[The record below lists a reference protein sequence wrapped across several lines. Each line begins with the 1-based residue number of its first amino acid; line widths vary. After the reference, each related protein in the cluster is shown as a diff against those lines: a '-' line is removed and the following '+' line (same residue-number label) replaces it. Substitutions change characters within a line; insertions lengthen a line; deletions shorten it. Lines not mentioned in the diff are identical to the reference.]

1 VSHLNE
7 VRLRARTAALRFRSL
22 AVGNIAARAILD
34 AAQQDT
40 GVRLFAVGAG
50 DPLLDGGEAVYDPD
64 PKRIWYNCEVEPEVL
79 AMHQAHEF
87 AHVLLQH
94 AGRSNCKQEDL
105 DAESPENPVPLGIHR
120 VEGYSPMERRERDA
134 NVFARELLL
143 PTDLLR
149 TWFLEEGLTASE
161 IAGRVGVPIGVVYH
175 QLAFALLVGDLPR
188 VASEEAAPA
197 ITLDKSQEEAAFIA
211 SGPVLVEAGP
221 GTGKTRTLVARVVH
235 LLGQGVDPNEIL
247 ALTFSNK
254 AAEEMRS
261 RIAAVAPDA
270 APLIWIG
277 TFHAFGLE
285 LLRKHGSS
293 IGLPPDPAVLD
304 PVDGMLLL
312 ERELPN
318 LRLEHYQYLPEP
330 TLYLKDILTA
340 ISRAKDELVEPEGY
354 RRAAL
359 AMREAARGEEEVV
372 AAEKAL
378 EVADVYQA
386 YQSFLERDQ
395 ALDFGDLIS
404 RSVGLLG
411 ASADVREEVRSRFR
425 FVLVDEYQDVNRAS
439 ARLLQAIAGDG
450 KGLWVVGD
458 ARQSIYR
465 FRGAAPANMA
475 TFADDFPGAVMLWLA
490 DSYRTQPAVLKA
502 VNAYAAAMPA
512 LPGRPF
518 EPWTPRRAQTN
529 GRVTM
534 EIAADAEAEGLG
546 IAAEIQEHVRR
557 SVPYRDHAV
566 LCRSHLNLARLGEY
580 LERAGIPVLY
590 LGDLFERPE
599 IRDLLALL
607 SLMCFR
613 DGKGLVR
620 VARFPD
626 YDIPLADVRALY
638 RFASEQ
644 KVAFPD
650 ALARAAAADQS
661 PVGTKGRPGVALLAS
676 HLERFSFGTE
686 AWTML
691 VQYLL
696 EDAGYLRR
704 LAADQ
709 SAGGQQRRLAVYQF
723 LQFAQEQRR
732 RSGLA
737 GGVPHNVDPK
747 RMFLQLVRR
756 LAMLGDDSQLRQV
769 PEWAADI
776 DAVRLLTVHSSK
788 GLEFPVVFVPVLAK
802 GRFPAGRQWNRC
814 PLPPALLG
822 VRDEGADHEQEE
834 ECLLFVAVSRARD
847 VLCLSRALSYS
858 SDGKGSNPSP
868 LLARLAPVLLEAPDG
883 LQPTWT
889 ATGTGAATALPS
901 PPAGSTGGPYRERTL
916 ETYGKCPKRYYY
928 EEVLGLSSGR
938 DDSAYLDMHGC
949 VHQVLHWHA
958 AERDEGRIHDPES
971 ALRQLDLVW
980 TARKRRPHPYD
991 LLYKAVAEN
1000 LVTAAAEEAGRR
1012 RATKTLIKPEW
1023 TVALTHGSVL
1033 VTPDEVELVE
1043 QPGRQEVTVRRIRT
1057 GRPTKTEGDK
1067 PVYALYHEAAQ
1078 RAYPGAQVRVEIA
1091 YLATRTT
1098 TPVEM
1103 KASTRKSRVAKYD
1116 TAMAGIGSGDFSA
1129 APDDFGCPRC
1139 PHYFICPS
1147 AEDGIY

>member
-1 VSHLNE
+1 
-7 VRLRARTAALRFRSL
+7 
-22 AVGNIAARAILD
+22 
-34 AAQQDT
+34 
-40 GVRLFAVGAG
+40 
-50 DPLLDGGEAVYDPD
+50 
-64 PKRIWYNCEVEPEVL
+64 
-79 AMHQAHEF
+79 M
-87 AHVLLQH
+87 
-94 AGRSNCKQEDL
+94 
-105 DAESPENPVPLGIHR
+105 
-120 VEGYSPMERRERDA
+120 
-134 NVFARELLL
+134 
-143 PTDLLR
+143 
-149 TWFLEEGLTASE
+149 SE
-161 IAGRVGVPIGVVYH
+161 IAGRVGVPLGVAYH

-197 ITLDKSQEEAAFIA
+197 ITLDRSQEEAAFIA

-235 LLGQGVDPNEIL
+235 LLGQGVDPNAIL

-293 IGLPPDPAVLD
+293 ISLPPDPVVLD

-340 ISRAKDELVEPEGY
+340 ISRAKDELVEPERY
-354 RRAAL
+354 RQAAL

-395 ALDFGDLIS
+395 AFDFGDLIA

-411 ASADVREEVRSRFR
+411 ASADIRKEVRSRFR
-425 FVLVDEYQDVNRAS
+425 HVLVDEYQDVNRAS
-439 ARLLQAIAGDG
+439 ARLLQAIAGDA

-475 TFADDFPGAVMLWLA
+475 TFADDFPGAVVLRLA
-490 DSYRTQPAVLKA
+490 DNYRTQPAVLKA

-518 EPWTPRRAQTN
+518 EPWTPRRPQTD

-546 IAAEIQEHVRR
+546 IAAEIREHVPRN
-557 SVPYRDHAV
+557 VPYRDQAV

-580 LERAGIPVLY
+580 LEQAGVPVLY

-607 SLMCFR
+607 SMMCFR
-613 DGKGLVR
+613 DGRGLVR
-620 VARFPD
+620 VARFPE
-626 YDIPLADVRALY
+626 YSIPLADVRALY

-644 KVAFPD
+644 EVAFPD
-650 ALARAAAADQS
+650 ALARAAALPADQS
-661 PVGTKGRPGVALLAS
+661 PVSAKGRRGVALLAR
-676 HLERFSFGTE
+676 HLERVSFGTE

-691 VQYLL
+691 VRYLL
-696 EDAGYLRR
+696 EDAGYLRG

-732 RSGLA
+732 RSGPA
-737 GGVPHNVDPK
+737 GGAPHNVDPK

-788 GLEFPVVFVPVLAK
+788 AALRRLGRGYSPLVDPDGHKRAFEAFLAREHAWIDDQLRRKFWDAFLQAASLTEYVSARGREGLTPDPAWLDEYALPPEDIMRHHVERWLAVHGNGGRQDIVSDALEVVRNANRDFLDDLQERLRDTVLAWCTK
-802 GRFPAGRQWNRC
+802 HSATMPEWWAHQASGTSWLTATAYEEGWTDFRMLDESSLVRQLQARGRWPTSMPSTLTREALSLTPADVDLSRTRRDAEKHRREQARRSIVVDGAAVIVEPGDFRG
-814 PLPPALLG
+814 LAKALLPG
-822 VRDEGADHEQEE
+822 LTGKLLDTPDRIGRLEIADTGP
-834 ECLLFVAVSRARD
+834 
-847 VLCLSRALSYS
+847 SY
-858 SDGKGSNPSP
+858 GS
-868 LLARLAPVLLEAPDG
+868 
-883 LQPTWT
+883 
-889 ATGTGAATALPS
+889 GT
-901 PPAGSTGGPYRERTL
+901 
-916 ETYGKCPKRYYY
+916 
-928 EEVLGLSSGR
+928 
-938 DDSAYLDMHGC
+938 
-949 VHQVLHWHA
+949 
-958 AERDEGRIHDPES
+958 
-971 ALRQLDLVW
+971 
-980 TARKRRPHPYD
+980 
-991 LLYKAVAEN
+991 
-1000 LVTAAAEEAGRR
+1000 AGRR
-1012 RATKTLIKPEW
+1012 GM
-1023 TVALTHGSVL
+1023 VSMSSLTDDQRLGVGFAG
-1033 VTPDEVELVE
+1033 ELVVRE
-1043 QPGRQEVTVRRIRT
+1043 WLGRHYQALDIDEHWKSGYKNAFLGRSDGDDGLGYDFEIITSARRRLYEVKASIGEDWQFAMGESEVR
-1057 GRPTKTEGDK
+1057 
-1067 PVYALYHEAAQ
+1067 VAQ
-1078 RAYPGAQVRVEIA
+1078 RFSADQKVLYRVIYIA
-1091 YLATRTT
+1091 NVLD
-1098 TPVEM
+1098 
-1103 KASTRKSRVAKYD
+1103 SSRRQLIVLPNPFGRRGGD
-1116 TAMAGIGSGDFSA
+1116 RLRMVGSGMRFK
-1129 APDDFGCPRC
+1129 FV
-1139 PHYFICPS
+1139 PS
-1147 AEDGIY
+1147 